1 MKKTN
6 IYIRIII
13 FLSILILPTIC
24 WGIISLCG
32 MKEKLDFDLD
42 EKREKHTISS
52 EVKVSEITAEIEKY
66 YNDRVPFR
74 SVLIKANNRLNT
86 NLEKCYMENIEPVF
100 LAWMDK
106 QNKDDNNG
114 PDNKPSYIEDE
125 TTGSEEETG
134 EESHKHD
141 FNLTEKKDSDYENYG
156 YEIYKCSL
164 CGEEKKYTL
173 EKLVD
178 TSLYPI
184 KTVGDTTIIGRYRW
198 LFYSLTLPDYQ
209 GDNIIPDNDY
219 AGHVQSLINL
229 KNLCDELGK
238 ELYFII
244 LPNKNS
250 VYPEY
255 MPTLSRV
262 ADKRRV
268 EYLKD
273 YIDENTDIILQYP
286 LKEMFANKPYHQ
298 LYFRYDTHWSP
309 YGFQIGVN
317 SLYSAMGMDTIDY
330 EDYEI
335 TPVEKY
341 SGDLA
346 SLAGMDIS
354 SYPSDAEGVISY
366 KPEIECEE
374 TDLEENRYVE
384 TNSES
389 DNKKNIVMMGDSY
402 RFGFSFFLSKDFS
415 HMLMFDRVL
424 KENES
429 VEKQIKEAD
438 VIVIELVERNEL
450 LLPEDAKYIYN
461 VLLQ

>member
-42 EKREKHTISS
+42 EKREKHTIPSDVKFS
-52 EVKVSEITAEIEKY
+52 ELPAEIEAY

-86 NLEKCYMENIEPVF
+86 NLEKSYTENIEPVF

-106 QNKDDNNG
+106 HNKDDNNTQ
-114 PDNKPSYIEDE
+114 DNKPSYIGDG
-125 TTGSEEETG
+125 TTGSETET
-134 EESHKHD
+134 
-141 FNLTEKKDSDYENYG
+141 KDAHEHNFELIEQEASDYENYG

-178 TSLYPI
+178 TSLYPM
-184 KTVGDTTIIGRYRW
+184 KTVGDTTIIGRYNW
-198 LFYSLTLPDYQ
+198 LFYTETLADYQ
-209 GDNIIPDNDY
+209 GGNIIEDY

-268 EYLKD
+268 EYLKE
-273 YIDENTDIILQYP
+273 YIDANTDVILQYP
-286 LKEMFANKPYHQ
+286 LKEMYANKPYHQ

-341 SGDLA
+341 TGDLA
-346 SLAGMDIS
+346 ILAGMDIS
-354 SYPSDAEGVISY
+354 SYPSDEEGVISY
-366 KPEIECEE
+366 KPEIACEE
-374 TDLEENRYVE
+374 TEDKRYLE

-389 DNKKNIVMMGDSY
+389 DNKKNIVMMGDSF

-424 KENES
+424 KGNES
-429 VEKQIKEAD
+429 VENQIKEAD
-438 VIVIELVERNEL
+438 VIVIELVERNEFL
-450 LLPEDAKYIYN
+450 LHEDAKYIYN
-461 VLLQ
+461 VLSQ

>member
-1 MKKTN
+1 MKKTH

-13 FLSILILPTIC
+13 FLGILILPTIC

-52 EVKVSEITAEIEKY
+52 DVKLSELPAEIEAY

-74 SVLIKANNRLNT
+74 SVLIKANNKLNT
-86 NLEKCYMENIEPVF
+86 NLEKSYTENIEPVF

-106 QNKDDNNG
+106 HNKDDNNAQN
-114 PDNKPSYIEDE
+114 NKPSYIEDG
-125 TTGSEEETG
+125 TTGSETETG
-134 EESHKHD
+134 DILHEHKFD
-141 FNLTEKKDSDYENYG
+141 LIEQKASDYENYG

-164 CGEEKKYTL
+164 CGEEKRYTL
-173 EKLVD
+173 DKLVD
-178 TSLYPI
+178 TSLYPM
-184 KTVGDTTIIGRYRW
+184 KTIGDTTVIGRYNW
-198 LFYSLTLPDYQ
+198 LFYTITLADYQ
-209 GDNIIPDNDY
+209 GDNIIAEEDY
-219 AGHVQSLINL
+219 AEHVQPLINL
-229 KNLCDELGK
+229 KKLCDELGK

-250 VYPEY
+250 VYSEY

-273 YIDENTDIILQYP
+273 YIDANTDIILQYP
-286 LKEMFANKPYHQ
+286 LNEMYANKPYHQ

-317 SLYSAMGMDTIDY
+317 SLYSAMGRDTIDY

-341 SGDLA
+341 TGDLA
-346 SLAGMDIS
+346 ILAGMDIS

-366 KPEIECEE
+366 KPEIACEE
-374 TDLEENRYVE
+374 TDWEDNRYVE

-402 RFGFSFFLSKDFS
+402 RFGFRPFLSKDFS

-424 KENES
+424 KGNES

-438 VIVIELVERNEL
+438 IIVIELVERNEL
-450 LLPEDAKYIYN
+450 LLPEDVNYIYN
-461 VLLQ
+461 VLSQ